1 MVGSGQGD
9 RREQPRWWRVA
20 NGSLEIALR
29 QTRRLVVLVIGT
41 TIVLIGAV
49 IGPSMIL
56 IPTGLAILAL
66 EFVWARK
73 LLRRV
78 KTHVQN
84 IFARRRTSRVELTG
98 ESPSDMEAGGA
109 ADNRLQDTGP

>member
-1 MVGSGQGD
+1 MDPQG
-9 RREQPRWWRVA
+9 EQPRWWRVA
-20 NGSLEIALR
+20 KHSLEIALR

-41 TIVLIGAV
+41 IIVLMGAV
-49 IGPSMIL
+49 IGPSMVL

-66 EFVWARK
+66 EFLWARK

-84 IFARRRTSRVELTG
+84 IIVRKRASRV
-98 ESPSDMEAGGA
+98 S
-109 ADNRLQDTGP
+109 

>member
-9 RREQPRWWRVA
+9 QREQPRWWRVT
-20 NGSLEIALR
+20 NSSLVIALR
-29 QTRRLVVLVIGT
+29 QMRRLVVLVIGT
-41 TIVLIGAV
+41 TIVLMGAV

-84 IFARRRTSRVELTG
+84 IIARRRASRVVLTD
-98 ESPSDMEAGGA
+98 ESPSDKDAGKA
-109 ADNRLQDTGP
+109 ADNRFQDTGP